1 VHKKV
6 LVTGATGFIGSRLVR
21 KLVSGDNEVYALVRK
36 SSSLVSFSGILD
48 RVRLVEGDV
57 TDPDS
62 LKKAF
67 EGMDRIYHSAGYT
80 YMGGDSS
87 RDATLNAINV
97 QGSRN
102 VFDAALEAGVE
113 RVVHV
118 SSITAVGFS
127 SNRKPLN
134 ESFTWN
140 FDQIQLKYAETK
152 HLAEEEAQK
161 AVARGLDCV
170 IVNPAFVFGA
180 GDVNFNAGRIIKD
193 VYEGKMPVY
202 PLGGVSV
209 VDVEIVVETTIRAME
224 VGRCGER
231 YIIGGDNIS
240 YKQLAGTIS
249 SVTGASAFRFPLP
262 FWMASPLLYLMKRLN
277 FRKKVS
283 KLFNLSMFRVA
294 SEFLYFDS
302 SKAIRELGMK
312 SEPHEFSIRRAF
324 EWYRKEGLL

>member
-1 VHKKV
+1 MHNKV
-6 LVTGATGFIGSRLVR
+6 LVTGATGFIGSSLVR

-36 SSSLVSFSGILD
+36 SSSLVPFSGILD

-62 LKKAF
+62 LEKAF
-67 EGMDRIYHSAGYT
+67 EGMDQIYHSAGYT
-80 YMGGDSS
+80 YMGGDSN
-87 RDATLNAINV
+87 RDSMLYAINV
-97 QGSRN
+97 EGSRN
-102 VFDAALEAGVE
+102 VFRAALQAGVK

-127 SNRKPLN
+127 PNRKPVN
-134 ESFTWN
+134 ESFPWN
-140 FDQIQLKYAETK
+140 FNEIQLKYAETK
-152 HLAEEEAQK
+152 HLAEEEAHK
-161 AVARGLDCV
+161 AVAQGLDCV

-193 VYEGKMPVY
+193 VYQGKMPVY
-202 PLGGVSV
+202 PLGGVCV
-209 VDVEIVVETTIRAME
+209 VDVEIVAQTTIRAME

-231 YIIGGDNIS
+231 YIIGGDNIT
-240 YKQLAGTIS
+240 YRQLAETIS
-249 SVTGASAFRFPLP
+249 SVTGASSLRFPLP
-262 FWMASPLLYLMKRLN
+262 FWMARPLLSLMKKLN

-302 SKAIRELGMK
+302 SRAIRELGMK
-312 SEPHEFSIRRAF
+312 TEPHEFSIRRAF